1 MNSSYEIW
9 TDKYTPKKL
18 DEIVGQDKNVKKLK
32 ILSKLKRIPHMIIS
46 GDSGVGKTL
55 AVKCLIREVGIDNI
69 LDLNITEDI
78 RKINIIKNKI
88 YNFIEQ
94 KLDRKII
101 LIDDCDILNI
111 QTQFLIKSIIEK
123 SKPNLTVIMICNQLE
138 NMIET
143 FQSRSIILKFNKISD
158 KDIYIYLR
166 KIITKEKRK
175 MSKEVLNT
183 IVGCS
188 SGDLRK
194 AINCLQTIC
203 ITYPNCNKITKDN
216 VFDVLDIPQPK
227 VIKDII
233 EDTSY
238 RNMIKKLDK
247 ILEMGYSV
255 NDIISSFLN
264 VVTDMEMDID
274 KKIKYIEKITFTDI
288 KINEG
293 IDSRIQLYNL
303 LQTFL

>member
-1 MNSSYEIW
+1 MNSAYEIW
-9 TDKYTPKKL
+9 TDKHMPKSL
-18 DEIVGQDKNVKKLK
+18 DEIVGQDKNIKKLK
-32 ILSKLKRIPHMIIS
+32 ILSKLKRIPHLIVS
-46 GDSGVGKTL
+46 GDSGIGKTL
-55 AVKCLIREVGIDNI
+55 AIKCLIREVEIKNI

-78 RKINIIKNKI
+78 RKISIIKNKI
-88 YNFIEQ
+88 YNFIQQ

-111 QTQFLIKSIIEK
+111 QIQFLIKSIIEK

-158 KDIYIYLR
+158 KDIYNYLR
-166 KIITKEKRK
+166 KILKKEKRK
-175 MSKEVLNT
+175 MKKEVLNT
-183 IVGCS
+183 IVNCS

-203 ITYPNCNKITKDN
+203 VTYTNCNKITKDN
-216 VFDVLDIPQPK
+216 VFQVLDIPQPK

-233 EDTSY
+233 EEKSY
-238 RNMIKKLDK
+238 KKMILKLEK
-247 ILEMGYSV
+247 ILSMGYSV

-264 VVTDMEMDID
+264 VVTDMDIEID
-274 KKIKYIEKITFTDI
+274 KKIKYIEEITFIDI
-288 KINEG
+288 KINDG
-293 IDSRIQLYNL
+293 INSKLQLYNL
-303 LQTFL
+303 LRTFL